1 MNIGIL
7 GTQTIGQTVGNLL
20 VEFAANLSDRVIAL
34 MAAGGSKSS
43 AASREKAK
51 RETKEKTPQN
61 KPSAPKAPKKK
72 PSKPKTTKAKAVTT
86 LKGKAQSA
94 ASAAPKKPSS
104 KKTEKSSETG
114 LAEKVEVKDQEVKP
128 AFTPESREASLPAA
142 QRETVKYE
150 APQKVE
156 KPVVRNSAYTPSSFG
171 ASTRKKNNQRM
182 LWIGGVLLLVLI
194 CGGYGLNSLLNR
206 QTPTPVAPSVPVD
219 ASTPIPPT
227 ATSVPFTATASPLP
241 TETTAPT
248 QTIAPTETPFVA
260 PTIGVGSTIKGD
272 DGMTLRYVPAGEFTM
287 GSDIKADEQP
297 IHAVTLDA
305 YWIDQTEVT
314 NSMYAQ
320 CVKANVCRPPRKAT
334 SNTREIY
341 FYNPAFANYPV
352 ISVSWNDANE
362 YCSWAG
368 RRLPT
373 EAEWEKAA
381 RGTDGRAYPWGNV
394 EPFSNFLNL
403 EIPDTAEVGAYPDGA
418 SVYGIMD
425 MSGNVWE
432 WVADWYAEDY
442 YQSSPASNPLG
453 PESGELRVLR
463 GGSWYSLD
471 HNVRTSQRYMN
482 GPRFNLPSIGFR
494 CAESFVP

>member
-1 MNIGIL
+1 
-7 GTQTIGQTVGNLL
+7 
-20 VEFAANLSDRVIAL
+20 
-34 MAAGGSKSS
+34 
-43 AASREKAK
+43 
-51 RETKEKTPQN
+51 
-61 KPSAPKAPKKK
+61 
-72 PSKPKTTKAKAVTT
+72 
-86 LKGKAQSA
+86 
-94 ASAAPKKPSS
+94 
-104 KKTEKSSETG
+104 
-114 LAEKVEVKDQEVKP
+114 
-128 AFTPESREASLPAA
+128 
-142 QRETVKYE
+142 
-150 APQKVE
+150 
-156 KPVVRNSAYTPSSFG
+156 
-171 ASTRKKNNQRM
+171 M

-206 QTPTPVAPSVPVD
+206 QAQTPVAPSVPVET
-219 ASTPIPPT
+219 STSILPT

-241 TETTAPT
+241 TET
-248 QTIAPTETPFVA
+248 IAPTETPFVA
-260 PTIGVGSTIKGD
+260 PTIGIGSTIKGD

-287 GSDIKADEQP
+287 GNDIKADEQP
-297 IHAVTLDA
+297 VHAVTLDA

-314 NSMYAQ
+314 NAMYAQ
-320 CVKANVCRPPRKAT
+320 CVKANACRPPRKAT

-341 FYNPAFANYPV
+341 FYNPVFANYPV

-373 EAEWEKAA
+373 EAEWEKVA
-381 RGTDGRAYPWGNV
+381 RGTDGRTYPWGNV

-403 EIPDTAEVGAYPDGA
+403 ETPDTAEVGAYPDGA

-442 YQSSPASNPLG
+442 YQTSPASNPLG

-463 GGSWYSLD
+463 GGPWYSLD